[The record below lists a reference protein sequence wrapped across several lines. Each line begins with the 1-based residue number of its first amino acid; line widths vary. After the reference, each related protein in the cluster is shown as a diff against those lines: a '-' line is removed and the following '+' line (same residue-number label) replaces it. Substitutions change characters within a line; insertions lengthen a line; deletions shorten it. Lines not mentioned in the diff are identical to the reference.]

1 MSKSTWYVHIQGEN
15 IGPLSTANVSSM
27 LQQNRLQFVDFIWA
41 ESMTKWHRIMDLD
54 QFASLLPQYPKVGI
68 PDLAAGEALEAPAP
82 APKPSPVKAAPA
94 KSPAKKPAI
103 PPATEPSPTPPSA
116 KPKKPALGKFQ
127 RVGGKGANVQIEE
140 HGSFN
145 VVNMSEGGIFLES
158 KQPPFVGTEVT
169 LSLELPGVE
178 KKLDLTGV
186 VIRHGIAEEIVG
198 FAVEFTR
205 LNPAHK
211 RVLRDFI
218 AERIKEK

>member
-1 MSKSTWYVHIQGEN
+1 MATTTWYVHIQGEN
-15 IGPLSTANVSSM
+15 IGPLSTANVTSM
-27 LQQNRLQFVDFIWA
+27 LQQNRLQFVDFIWE
-41 ESMTKWHRIMDLD
+41 ESMTKWHRILDLD
-54 QFASLLPQYPKVGI
+54 QFASLLPPYPKAGI
-68 PDLAAGEALEAPAP
+68 PRVETNDKAAEVP
-82 APKPSPVKAAPA
+82 APKPSPVKA
-94 KSPAKKPAI
+94 
-103 PPATEPSPTPPSA
+103 TTPPTKAATTVADAAGATASS
-116 KPKKPALGKFQ
+116 KKQKKPALGKFQ
-127 RVGGKGANVQIEE
+127 RVLATGAKVEIEE
-140 HGSFN
+140 HGRFS

-158 KQPPFVGTEVT
+158 NKPPLVGTEVT
-169 LSLELPGVE
+169 LQLELPGIE

>member
-1 MSKSTWYVHIQGEN
+1 MAKSTWYVHIQGEN

-41 ESMTKWHRIMDLD
+41 ESLTKWHRIMDLD

-68 PDLAAGEALEAPAP
+68 PAVAVEERVETPAR
-82 APKPSPVKAAPA
+82 KPSPAKEAPV
-94 KSPAKKPAI
+94 KSP
-103 PPATEPSPTPPSA
+103 T
-116 KPKKPALGKFQ
+116 KKPALGKFQ
-127 RVGGKGANVQIEE
+127 RVRGLGAKVQIEE

-169 LSLELPGVE
+169 LSLELPSVE